1 VSKVILPKI
10 SIVTP
15 VFNRV
20 KFLEETI
27 LSVISQGYP
36 NLEYIIIDGGSTDGS
51 LELIKKYE
59 KSISVIIS
67 EPDKGMYD
75 AIQKGFNLSTG
86 EIMAWLNSDDLFKP
100 GSLFMIASIFNDTRV
115 EWITGMGSLYNG
127 EGYCV
132 KTNNLSKWSKS
143 LYWFNDYSWI
153 QQESVFW
160 KRLLWERSGGRIN
173 TDLKYAGDFELW
185 CRFFDHAELYSV
197 YTSFAG
203 FRLHGSQISS
213 EFKKE
218 YEAEA
223 ATVAGKFMPATSL
236 EKRKYYRL
244 SVFKWLHRAVKV
256 TLIFKFLEP
265 FLAKVVE
272 KLHAFPN
279 VIRYNFNEVKW
290 EIATK
295 KRK

>member
-1 VSKVILPKI
+1 VSSTTFPKI

-15 VFNRV
+15 VFDRIE
-20 KFLEETI
+20 FLEDTI

-67 EPDKGMYD
+67 EPDNGMYD
-75 AIQKGFNLSTG
+75 AVQKGFDRSTG
-86 EIMAWLNSDDLFKP
+86 EIMAWLNSDDIYKP
-100 GSLFMIASIFNDTRV
+100 GSLFMIASIFNDTGV
-115 EWITGMGSLYNG
+115 EWISGMGSLYNKD
-127 EGYCV
+127 GYCV

-143 LYWFNDYSWI
+143 TYWFPDYTWV

-160 KRLLWERSGGRIN
+160 KRSLWERSGGYIN
-173 TDLKYAGDFELW
+173 KELKYAGDFELW

-197 YTSFAG
+197 YTSLAG
-203 FRLHGSQISS
+203 FRLHGSQITS

-218 YEAEA
+218 YETEA
-223 ATVAGKFMPATSL
+223 GKVAGKIIPATRD
-236 EKRKYYRL
+236 EKRKYFRL
-244 SVFKWLHRAVKV
+244 LVFKWLQKAAKL
-256 TLIFKFLEP
+256 TIIFFFLEP

-272 KLHAFPN
+272 KFHAFPN
-279 VIRYNFNEVKW
+279 IIRYNFTELKW

-295 KRK
+295 KKK